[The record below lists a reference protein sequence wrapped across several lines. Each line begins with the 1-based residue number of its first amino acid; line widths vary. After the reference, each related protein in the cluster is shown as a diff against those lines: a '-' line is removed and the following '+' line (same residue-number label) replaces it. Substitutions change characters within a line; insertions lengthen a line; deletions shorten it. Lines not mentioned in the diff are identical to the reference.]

1 MRLQVTQDGEYIVI
15 DGNGNDALK
24 ISENRNGTLEL
35 TFLSTGAWSAGTGR
49 LYGDKKTTVGMAD
62 THKFGLALG
71 LGHNSGSSTMKAKD
85 VPSHIHPAKDFNND
99 HMWHYQDDP
108 YDYITGVRGLSIASS
123 ADRAVVKIQEDIWTT
138 YGPHSIGDENE
149 LFDVCGKLLEQG
161 VGRNYL
167 YRLAGRAKN
176 IRKPF
181 SPTSLTTIFKH
192 LAAIDGNA
200 TS

>member
-1 MRLQVTQDGEYIVI
+1 
-15 DGNGNDALK
+15 
-24 ISENRNGTLEL
+24 
-35 TFLSTGAWSAGTGR
+35 
-49 LYGDKKTTVGMAD
+49 
-62 THKFGLALG
+62 
-71 LGHNSGSSTMKAKD
+71 
-85 VPSHIHPAKDFNND
+85 
-99 HMWHYQDDP
+99 
-108 YDYITGVRGLSIASS
+108 
-123 ADRAVVKIQEDIWTT
+123 
-138 YGPHSIGDENE
+138 